1 MTLEHE
7 KPLKSSYPSFSIII
21 EWENMLLYDSYRSN
35 KMLEI
40 LANQLLEI
48 SSKVST
54 KPEIIIVYNNE
65 DINGS
70 EIACLYILTH
80 LMY

>member
-7 KPLKSSYPSFSIII
+7 KPLESSYPSFSIII
-21 EWENMLLYDSYRSN
+21 EWENMFLYDSYRSI

-40 LANQLLEI
+40 LANQLLE
-48 SSKVST
+48 VSPKMT
-54 KPEIIIVYNNE
+54 KKPEIIIVYNNE

-70 EIACLYILTH
+70 EIEPLIKKN
-80 LMY
+80 